1 MTRTLFSGGV
11 LFDGTGFDEGDLVV
25 EDGLVVDVGTG
36 LDGDEQV
43 DCTGRTLTP
52 GIVDC
57 HVHAMF
63 SGIDVLKQIQNPF
76 SYPFYEAARNL
87 GATLRTGVTTVRDAG
102 GSDAGLRKA
111 VQDGLVAGPRMQI
124 AITIISQTGGHAD
137 DWMPCGAEVPF
148 LLHHPGMPA
157 SVVDGVDPM
166 RRKAREILRAGADV
180 LKVCTTGGVL
190 SAADDPRHSQFS
202 PAELAVLVEEASA
215 QHKPVM
221 AHAQGAEG
229 IKNAVRAG
237 IRSVEH
243 GIYLDPEGIDLM
255 LEAGTFLVPTL
266 VAPRAVIA
274 AAAAGAAIPTT
285 MVEKAVATA
294 AIHTDAIT
302 AAAAAGV
309 RIAMGTDSGVGPHG
323 FNLDELGLMVGC
335 GMSAEQAFAASTRTA
350 AELLGLHES
359 IGRLAPGYV
368 ADLVLFDGDLRG
380 HDLADLG
387 DRVVDVWQAGVRV
400 PREPAAILS
409 GSVCHLRGH
418 WRVEGA

>member
-1 MTRTLFSGGV
+1 MRTLFSGGV
-11 LFDGTGFDEGDLVV
+11 VFDGSTFSEGDVVV
-25 EDGLVVDVGTG
+25 EDGRVLEVGVG
-36 LDGDEQV
+36 LDGDERV

-63 SGIDVLKQIQNPF
+63 SGVDILAMVQKPF
-76 SYPFYEAARNL
+76 SYAFYEAARNL

-111 VQDGLVAGPRMQI
+111 VQDGLVAGPRMQV
-124 AITIISQTGGHAD
+124 AITILSQTGGHAD
-137 DWMPCGAEVPF
+137 DWMPCGADIPLLVP
-148 LLHHPGMPA
+148 HPGMPS
-157 SVVDGVDPM
+157 SVVDGVDAM
-166 RRKAREILRAGADV
+166 RKKAREVLRAGADV

-202 PAELAVLVEEASA
+202 PAELDALVEEANA

-243 GIYLDPEGIDLM
+243 GIYLDDEGIELM
-255 LEAGTFLVPTL
+255 LDRGTWLVPTL
-266 VAPRAVIA
+266 AAPRAVIS
-274 AAAAGAAIPTT
+274 AAAAGAGIPAT

-294 AIHTDAIT
+294 EIHVAAISRAVE
-302 AAAAAGV
+302 AGV
-309 RIAMGTDSGVGPHG
+309 KVAMGTDSGVGPHG
-323 FNLDELGLMVGC
+323 HNLEELGHMVAC
-335 GMSAEQAFAASTRTA
+335 GMTAEQSLHASTASA
-350 AELLGLHES
+350 AELLGLQDE
-359 IGRLAPGYV
+359 IGRVAEGLV

-380 HDLADLG
+380 DDLADLG
-387 DRVVDVWQAGVRV
+387 T
-400 PREPAAILS
+400 
-409 GSVCHLRGH
+409 
-418 WRVEGA
+418 RVEGVWQRGQSVAR

>member
-1 MTRTLFSGGV
+1 
-11 LFDGTGFDEGDLVV
+11 
-25 EDGLVVDVGTG
+25 
-36 LDGDEQV
+36 
-43 DCTGRTLTP
+43 
-52 GIVDC
+52 
-57 HVHAMF
+57 
-63 SGIDVLKQIQNPF
+63 
-76 SYPFYEAARNL
+76 
-87 GATLRTGVTTVRDAG
+87 
-102 GSDAGLRKA
+102 
-111 VQDGLVAGPRMQI
+111 
-124 AITIISQTGGHAD
+124 
-137 DWMPCGAEVPF
+137 MPT
-148 LLHHPGMPA
+148 

-294 AIHTDAIT
+294 EIHTDAIT

-335 GMSAEQAFAASTRTA
+335 GMSAQQALAASTRTA
-350 AELLGLHES
+350 AELLGLQES
-359 IGRLAPGYV
+359 IGRLAPGFV
-368 ADLVLFDGDLRG
+368 ADLALFDGDLRG

-387 DRVVDVWQAGVRV
+387 DRVVDVWQGGTRV
-400 PREPAAILS
+400 PREPVAI
-409 GSVCHLRGH
+409 
-418 WRVEGA
+418 

>member
-1 MTRTLFSGGV
+1 
-11 LFDGTGFDEGDLVV
+11 
-25 EDGLVVDVGTG
+25 
-36 LDGDEQV
+36 
-43 DCTGRTLTP
+43 
-52 GIVDC
+52 
-57 HVHAMF
+57 
-63 SGIDVLKQIQNPF
+63 
-76 SYPFYEAARNL
+76 
-87 GATLRTGVTTVRDAG
+87 
-102 GSDAGLRKA
+102 
-111 VQDGLVAGPRMQI
+111 
-124 AITIISQTGGHAD
+124 
-137 DWMPCGAEVPF
+137 
-148 LLHHPGMPA
+148 
-157 SVVDGVDPM
+157 
-166 RRKAREILRAGADV
+166 
-180 LKVCTTGGVL
+180 
-190 SAADDPRHSQFS
+190 
-202 PAELAVLVEEASA
+202 
-215 QHKPVM
+215 M

-335 GMSAEQAFAASTRTA
+335 GMSAEQALTASTRTA

-387 DRVVDVWQAGVRV
+387 DRVVDVWQARRPG
-400 PREPAAILS
+400 AAGARRGLS
-409 GSVCHLRGH
+409 GSAVTSGAPGAWRVHDHQGDPWMTDLRGATAPATSTSSTPPWGH
-418 WRVEGA
+418 GSPASCRT

>member
-1 MTRTLFSGGV
+1 MSSRTVFSGGV

-25 EDGLVVDVGTG
+25 QDGRVVDVGRG

-52 GIVDC
+52 GVIDC

-63 SGIDVLKQIQNPF
+63 SGIDVLKMIQNPF
-76 SYPFYEAARNL
+76 SYAFYEASRNL

-111 VQDGLVAGPRMQI
+111 VQDGLVTGPRMQI
-124 AITIISQTGGHAD
+124 AITILSQTGGHGD

-148 LLHHPGMPA
+148 LMTHPGMPS

-202 PAELAVLVEEASA
+202 PAELAVLVEEANA

-237 IRSVEH
+237 IRSIEH
-243 GIYLDPEGIDLM
+243 GIYLDPEGIDMM
-255 LEAGTFLVPTL
+255 LESGTWLVPTL
-266 VAPRAVIA
+266 AAPRAVIA
-274 AAAAGAAIPTT
+274 AAAAGAAIPAT
-285 MVEKAVATA
+285 MVAKAVVTA
-294 AIHTDAIT
+294 EIHTDAIT

-309 RIAMGTDSGVGPHG
+309 KIAMGTDSGVGPHG
-323 FNLDELGLMVGC
+323 FNLDEIGLMVGC
-335 GMSAEQAFAASTRTA
+335 GMSAERALAASTTSA
-350 AELLGLHES
+350 AQLLGLGDE
-359 IGRLAPGYV
+359 IGRLAPGFA
-368 ADLVLFDGDLRG
+368 ADLVLFDGDLRD

-387 DRVVDVWQAGVRV
+387 ERVCGVWQAGTT
-400 PREPAAILS
+400 
-409 GSVCHLRGH
+409 
-418 WRVEGA
+418 VEGVPTAT

>member
-63 SGIDVLKQIQNPF
+63 SGIDVMKQIQNPF

-124 AITIISQTGGHAD
+124 AITIISQTGGHGD
-137 DWMPCGAEVPF
+137 DWMPCGADVPF
-148 LLHHPGMPA
+148 LVSHPGMPT

-166 RRKAREILRAGADV
+166 RQKAREILRAGADV

-266 VAPRAVIA
+266 AAPRAVIA

-359 IGRLAPGYV
+359 IGRLAAGYV

-400 PREPAAILS
+400 PREPAA
-409 GSVCHLRGH
+409 
-418 WRVEGA
+418 A

>member
-1 MTRTLFSGGV
+1 
-11 LFDGTGFDEGDLVV
+11 
-25 EDGLVVDVGTG
+25 
-36 LDGDEQV
+36 
-43 DCTGRTLTP
+43 
-52 GIVDC
+52 
-57 HVHAMF
+57 
-63 SGIDVLKQIQNPF
+63 
-76 SYPFYEAARNL
+76 
-87 GATLRTGVTTVRDAG
+87 
-102 GSDAGLRKA
+102 
-111 VQDGLVAGPRMQI
+111 MQI

-166 RRKAREILRAGADV
+166 RQKAREILRAGADV

-202 PAELAVLVEEASA
+202 PAELAVLVEEANA

-243 GIYLDPEGIDLM
+243 GIFLDPEGIDLM

-274 AAAAGAAIPTT
+274 AAAAGAAIPAT

-335 GMSAEQAFAASTRTA
+335 GMSAEQTLTASTRTA
-350 AELLGLHES
+350 AELLGLQDS
-359 IGRLAPGYV
+359 VGRLAPGFV
-368 ADLVLFDGDLRG
+368 ADLVAFDGDLRG

-387 DRVVDVWQAGVRV
+387 DRVVDVWQGGVRV
-400 PREPAAILS
+400 PR
-409 GSVCHLRGH
+409 
-418 WRVEGA
+418 

>member
-1 MTRTLFSGGV
+1 MSSRTVFSGGV
-11 LFDGTGFDEGDLVV
+11 LFDGTGFEEGDVV
-25 EDGLVVDVGTG
+25 VQDGRVVDVGRG

-43 DCTGRTLTP
+43 DCAGGTLAP

-63 SGIDVLKQIQNPF
+63 SGIDVLRSIQNPF
-76 SYPFYEAARNL
+76 SYAFYEAARNL
-87 GATLRTGVTTVRDAG
+87 GATLCTGVTTVRDAG

-111 VQDGLVAGPRMQI
+111 VEDGLVAGPRMQV
-124 AITIISQTGGHAD
+124 AITILSQTGGHGD

-148 LLHHPGMPA
+148 LVSHPGMPS

-202 PAELAVLVEEASA
+202 PAELDALVEEANA
-215 QHKPVM
+215 QRKPVM

-255 LEAGTFLVPTL
+255 LEAGTWLVPTL

-274 AAAAGAAIPTT
+274 AAASGAAIPAT
-285 MVEKAVATA
+285 VVAKAVATA
-294 AIHTDAIT
+294 EIHTDAIA

-309 RIAMGTDSGVGPHG
+309 KIAMGTDSGVGPHG
-323 FNLDELGLMVGC
+323 ANLDELGLMVGC
-335 GMSAEQAFAASTRTA
+335 GMSTERALAASTTSA
-350 AELLGLHES
+350 AQLLGLGDE
-359 IGRLAPGYV
+359 IGRLAPGFA

-380 HDLADLG
+380 SDLADLG
-387 DRVVDVWQAGVRV
+387 DRVRGVWQAGDVV
-400 PREPAAILS
+400 GP
-409 GSVCHLRGH
+409 
-418 WRVEGA
+418 